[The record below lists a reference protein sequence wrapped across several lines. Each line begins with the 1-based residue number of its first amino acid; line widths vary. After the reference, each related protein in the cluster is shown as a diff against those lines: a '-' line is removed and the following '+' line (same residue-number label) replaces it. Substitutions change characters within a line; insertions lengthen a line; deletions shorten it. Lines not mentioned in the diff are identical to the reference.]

1 MNNCTFPA
9 LLAQEHK
16 CSYTQIMRL
25 SHFLVCNAMALFAIL
40 VVSTL
45 RPSYGASF
53 SCVRD
58 TNRLNTVGA
67 KCILDLNGQGQ
78 FETLQSCDEGCNRLC
93 ARGFKPSCNFT
104 SVCKVY
110 GFAINLMSVGA
121 GLVALMVLL
130 YGAYRYVMGKGV
142 AEEISKAQAILIN
155 AGIGLVLVVVAYSLT
170 RLVLALLQVDTVCF

>member
-1 MNNCTFPA
+1 MC
-9 LLAQEHK
+9 
-16 CSYTQIMRL
+16 
-25 SHFLVCNAMALFAIL
+25 FLIAPVVVL
-40 VVSTL
+40 VASTL
-45 RPSYGASF
+45 HPSYGASF
-53 SCVRD
+53 SCIRD
-58 TNRLNTVGA
+58 TNRLNAVGA

-78 FETLQSCDEGCNRLC
+78 FETLESCSESCNRLC

-110 GFAINLMSVGA
+110 GFAINFMSVGA
-121 GLVALMVLL
+121 GLVALVVLL

>member
-1 MNNCTFPA
+1 MLVYRWIIA
-9 LLAQEHK
+9 AVAISLGV
-16 CSYTQIMRL
+16 
-25 SHFLVCNAMALFAIL
+25 FLITLNSPVNAI
-40 VVSTL
+40 
-45 RPSYGASF
+45 GWE
-53 SCVRD
+53 CVRD
-58 TNRLNTVGA
+58 ANHIKNGVKDGVNCTVTVSGNFA
-67 KCILDLNGQGQ
+67 TIRECEDV
-78 FETLQSCDEGCNRLC
+78 CNRLC
-93 ARGFKPSCNFT
+93 ARGFSPACNFT

>member
-1 MNNCTFPA
+1 MSVYRWAVSLA
-9 LLAQEHK
+9 L
-16 CSYTQIMRL
+16 
-25 SHFLVCNAMALFAIL
+25 VPLFAL
-40 VVSTL
+40 VLS
-45 RPSYGASF
+45 SF
-53 SCVRD
+53 LPANALDYKCVRD
-58 TNRLNTVGA
+58 STPPNTTGVVCRLVVN
-67 KCILDLNGQGQ
+67 DSGQ
-78 FETLQSCDEGCNRLC
+78 FSTRDSCIENCNRLC

-110 GFAINLMSVGA
+110 GFAINFMSVGA
-121 GLVALMVLL
+121 GLVALVVLL